1 MLKGVNKTVV
11 EINNT
16 ENDYIEKAILFIS
29 PQKQNIGEIMINHN
43 AKKYL
48 NSLSFGKIKTVKP
61 KSFLKKALVFC
72 LNLAL
77 GALIALFFMK
87 I

>member
-29 PQKQNIGEIMINHN
+29 PDKLNMGDVIVNHN

-48 NSLSFGKIKTVKP
+48 SSLSFGKIKTVKP
-61 KSFLKKALVFC
+61 KSFIRKVIVFG

-77 GALIALFFMK
+77 GALITLFFMK